1 MSIGTASRQI
11 SEVDVTRDLIEG
23 TTAFIRDYLKAHGID
38 FEGRPLPVSFVPTLI
53 KEHDLHSA
61 VGTIRAI
68 RQILNRVI
76 DEFILQHSAG
86 QTDGPLHEFFRP
98 YEKWWQLIASER
110 RSLPHINLMRYDAIF
125 DRHGRWSLLE
135 TNTACPGGTIHC
147 ARIRSAWLASP
158 FGRAIT
164 ASLDIID
171 QPIDSPD
178 CFVRHLVKLACAVAG
193 QRSPNIALCTYRG
206 LYPNELDSLKAEFD
220 RKKASGA
227 IAGGTLVV
235 CDIRELSFSDGIAS
249 YRDQPI
255 HLIHNKLDPLAIE
268 PSDPELRPWVQA
280 ASSERTQFLN
290 GLGAFYLTEAKR
302 IFALLSDPLWRVELG
317 IDEDLER
324 SIGVVPFTKLIEEWQ
339 QAKASGRN
347 LHRLLLSQKD
357 QFVLK
362 ADALTRGVG
371 VTVGSNVD
379 GFTWAKAIAE
389 TRKNNGVAQK
399 RVDTPHR

>member
-220 RKKASGA
+220 RKRRYCRRHSRCLRYSRAIVQRWDSKLSRSTHPFDPQQTRSTSDRAERSGA
-227 IAGGTLVV
+227 PTLGTGGILGK
-235 CDIRELSFSDGIAS
+235 D
-249 YRDQPI
+249 PI
-255 HLIHNKLDPLAIE
+255 
-268 PSDPELRPWVQA
+268 PERPG
-280 ASSERTQFLN
+280 RILLN
-290 GLGAFYLTEAKR
+290 GG
-302 IFALLSDPLWRVELG
+302 
-317 IDEDLER
+317 
-324 SIGVVPFTKLIEEWQ
+324 
-339 QAKASGRN
+339 QA
-347 LHRLLLSQKD
+347 HICP
-357 QFVLK
+357 V
-362 ADALTRGVG
+362 
-371 VTVGSNVD
+371 VGSTLARRT
-379 GFTWAKAIAE
+379 G
-389 TRKNNGVAQK
+389 
-399 RVDTPHR
+399 HR